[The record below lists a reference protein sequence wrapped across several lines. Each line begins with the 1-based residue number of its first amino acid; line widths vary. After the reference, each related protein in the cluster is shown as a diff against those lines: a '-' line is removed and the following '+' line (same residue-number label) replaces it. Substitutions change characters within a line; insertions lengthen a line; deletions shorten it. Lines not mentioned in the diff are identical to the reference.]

1 MYIYIYFFF
10 PVIGERTQETIE
22 EEFCEDETNESQNGM
37 RITSYNS
44 RVITLYIN

>member
-1 MYIYIYFFF
+1 MYIYIYIFF